1 MAACVADDVGGRFA
15 ELEDSVSI
23 PDGCE
28 EDVAVFCCDDVGVRA
43 DELRFRVDDEERR
56 WLFREELDACR
67 LGTCTE
73 LDDPAETADSAE
85 LDVAVLEVVEP
96 DWCSKFVLLEEDWT
110 ELFSLELEWS
120 EIVSCGETS
129 VFEESPHDTINARH
143 AKTANEEA
151 VRRIL
156 RAPLVIA
163 SFIDRIF
170 SVETAW
176 AFNLVIE

>member
-43 DELRFRVDDEERR
+43 DELRFWVDDEERR

-85 LDVAVLEVVEP
+85 LDVAESDWCAVVAVLEQNG
-96 DWCSKFVLLEEDWT
+96 WT
-110 ELFSLELEWS
+110 ELFSLEL
-120 EIVSCGETS
+120 
-129 VFEESPHDTINARH
+129 D
-143 AKTANEEA
+143 
-151 VRRIL
+151 
-156 RAPLVIA
+156 
-163 SFIDRIF
+163 
-170 SVETAW
+170 
-176 AFNLVIE
+176 